1 MRVLAHAG
9 RYIGNFVR
17 VSDKDILGCLMLMKF
32 RWILTLCLIGVV
44 FLCFSQRIHWPG
56 VVSVDTM
63 LIRNLRGV
71 VTGDID
77 MKWFFVRNVQ
87 LTVTE
92 LLKLL
97 AVFYA
102 LNTLQYVE

>member
-1 MRVLAHAG
+1 
-9 RYIGNFVR
+9 
-17 VSDKDILGCLMLMKF
+17 
-32 RWILTLCLIGVV
+32 
-44 FLCFSQRIHWPG
+44 
-56 VVSVDTM
+56 M